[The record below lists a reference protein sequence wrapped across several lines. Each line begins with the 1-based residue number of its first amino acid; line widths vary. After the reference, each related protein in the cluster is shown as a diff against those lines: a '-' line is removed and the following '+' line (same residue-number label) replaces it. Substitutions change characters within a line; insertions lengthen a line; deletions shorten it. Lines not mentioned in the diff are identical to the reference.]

1 MRISDVGVSKEASEI
16 TGTVTGSFLYMA
28 PEVFHSNL
36 YDFKADI
43 YSFGIMLWEMWF
55 GQRAFAEVDA
65 LNSQHFFS
73 LVDHGRRPKDIMEL
87 KKPPRRWKELMERCW
102 DGDPDKRPTAESCER
117 EITEL
122 CNKWPGH

>member
-16 TGTVTGSFLYMA
+16 TGTVMGSFLYMA

-43 YSFGIMLWEMWF
+43 YSFGIMLWEKWF

-102 DGDPDKRPTAESCER
+102 DGDPDKRPTAERCER

-122 CNKWPGH
+122 CNEWPGH